1 MLSYLSLFRSN
12 LLVEKFLSK
21 SSVILVLELICLLS
35 SKNEFLV
42 TTIKTYENRYQ
53 RFLVLSNFVSFN
65 NSKRCVLE
73 VDLEY
78 PKELRKLHKGYPL
91 VPDNIDIVKCI
102 YVFNTLK
109 IPWVQ
114 VFKNIWRILILRP
127 ICPNTD
133 FRYKAL
139 NHQYQILTLRLQI
152 G

>member
-1 MLSYLSLFRSN
+1 MLSCLSLLRSN

-21 SSVILVLELICLLS
+21 SSVILVLGLICLLP

-42 TTIKTYENRYQ
+42 TTIKTYKNRYQ
-53 RFLVLSNFVSFN
+53 SFLVLSNIASFN
-65 NSKRCVLE
+65 SSKRFILE

-114 VFKNIWRILILRP
+114 IFKNIWRIFNFETNLPKHR
-127 ICPNTD
+127 
-133 FRYKAL
+133 F
-139 NHQYQILTLRLQI
+139 
-152 G
+152 

>member
-1 MLSYLSLFRSN
+1 MLSCLSLLRSN

-21 SSVILVLELICLLS
+21 SSVILILGLICLLP

-42 TTIKTYENRYQ
+42 TTIKTYKNRYQ
-53 RFLVLSNFVSFN
+53 SFLVLSNIASFN
-65 NSKRCVLE
+65 SSKRFILE

-114 VFKNIWRILILRP
+114 IFKNIWRIFNFETNLPKHR
-127 ICPNTD
+127 
-133 FRYKAL
+133 F
-139 NHQYQILTLRLQI
+139 
-152 G
+152 

>member
-1 MLSYLSLFRSN
+1 MLSYLSLLRSN

-21 SSVILVLELICLLS
+21 SSVILILGLICLLP

-42 TTIKTYENRYQ
+42 TTIKTYKNRYQ
-53 RFLVLSNFVSFN
+53 SFLVLSNFASFN
-65 NSKRCVLE
+65 SSKRFFLE

-78 PKELRKLHKGYPL
+78 PKELRKLHKGYHL

-114 VFKNIWRILILRP
+114 IFKNIWRIFNFETNLPKHR
-127 ICPNTD
+127 
-133 FRYKAL
+133 F
-139 NHQYQILTLRLQI
+139 
-152 G
+152 